1 MPRRTIVLAGAAA
14 LAAAALS
21 PVTAAPAT
29 ASPARAAATPGADHV
44 VVFGL
49 DGAGWDRLL
58 ASDVP
63 TIKSL
68 IASGRSGPAWL
79 YASPMAATSSGPGWA
94 TDLTGVWPDKHKVRD
109 NSFSGNDIAGHP
121 DFLTRVER
129 DNPAFKTYAAVDW
142 KPIGDNVITG
152 PLDREYVLDGD
163 ADGYTVDDP
172 KIAAD
177 AVAQMRQV
185 GPHASFV
192 YFGQP
197 DIAGHTYGGASAQYR
212 QALADADRRI
222 AQVIAAVKARPTYS
236 AERWTFIV
244 TSDHGHTDAGGHG
257 GASAQERQSFVV
269 ASGAGITPGS
279 SPVSLKNVDVAATVL
294 ARLGIARPAVLDGA
308 PVGTAPADVFDG
320 LTGSLQARVDETG
333 IPTTTRGWT
342 KTAPSGWRIDNT
354 GMGTGGVTEWRGWTF
369 ANDDFWTATDRG
381 QQREGN
387 VRARGVFAVA
397 DPDEWTDKSSSGTFN
412 STLVSAPYTV
422 AGKARVTLSYSS
434 HYLQDGP
441 QKGTVLVSFDG
452 GPDTVVRTYTADA
465 KAAVEKIQ
473 VTVPAGAQRM
483 TVKWRLSEAGNNWYW
498 AVDAPTVS

>member
-1 MPRRTIVLAGAAA
+1 MSRRTIALAGAAL
-14 LAAAALS
+14 LAATAPS
-21 PVTAAPAT
+21 PPAT
-29 ASPARAAATPGADHV
+29 ARAAAPGAAHV

-58 ASDVP
+58 AADVP
-63 TIKSL
+63 TVKSL

-79 YASPMAATSSGPGWA
+79 YAAPMAATSSGPGWA
-94 TDLTGVWPDKHKVRD
+94 TGLTGVWPDKHKVRD
-109 NSFSGNDIAGHP
+109 NSFTGDDLAGHP

-129 DNPAFKTYAAVDW
+129 HDPAFATYAAVDW
-142 KPIGDNVITG
+142 KPIGDRIITG
-152 PLDREYVLDGD
+152 PVDREYVLDGD

-177 AVAQMRQV
+177 AAAQMTRV

-197 DIAGHTYGGASAQYR
+197 DIAGHEHGGASAQYR

-222 AQVIAAVKARPTYS
+222 AQVINAVKSRPTYS
-236 AERWTFIV
+236 AEKWTFIV

-257 GASAQERQSFVV
+257 GPSPQERQSFVV
-269 ASGAGITPGS
+269 ASGPGITPGPS
-279 SPVSLKNVDVAATVL
+279 GTSLKNVDVAATVF
-294 ARLGIARPAVLDGA
+294 RQLGIARPAVLDGE
-308 PVGTAPADVFDG
+308 PVGAAPSDVFDG
-320 LTGSLQARVDETG
+320 LAGSLQPRADETG
-333 IPTTTRGWT
+333 VPASTRGWT

-354 GMGTGGVTEWRGWTF
+354 GMGTGGVTEWRGWSF
-369 ANDDFWTATDRG
+369 ANDEFWTATDRG
-381 QQREGN
+381 QQRENN

-397 DPDEWTDKSSSGTFN
+397 DPDEWTDKAYGGTFD

-434 HYLQDGP
+434 HYLQEGP

-452 GPDTVVRTYTADA
+452 GPDTAVRTYTADA
-465 KAAVEKIQ
+465 KAAVERIQ
-473 VTVPAGAQRM
+473 VNVPAGAQRM
-483 TVKWRLSEAGNNWYW
+483 TVRWRLSEAGNNWYW
-498 AVDAPTVS
+498 AVDAPSVS